1 MSDTL
6 RPELH
11 LFVIWSSAMPL
22 ADRMLAD
29 MARRLEIVWRRE
41 FPIEGRA
48 RDFYRRFYAHM
59 RLDGK
64 RKEKSCGKGPYLL
77 VVVRDSNPEYVKA
90 PSGIAVNR
98 TMWDLKSRYREWAR
112 RGYRVHG
119 TLTREEFA
127 RDIEVLTG
135 HSAAEWA
142 LGVPDGAIGP
152 CLPPLASLPPV
163 PGILERIRLRRAQK
177 KACAKKRKRLSKRI
191 RAAWWDVITSEGSAM
206 GLFDC
211 RVLLENKLV
220 NDISHRSLSKTNT
233 RCPAA

>member
-1 MSDTL
+1 MSDTP

-11 LFVIWSSAMPL
+11 LFVIWSSALPL

-29 MARRLEIVWRRE
+29 MARRLEIVWRHE

-77 VVVRDSNPEYVKA
+77 VVVRDPVPEYVNS
-90 PSGIAVNR
+90 PSGNTVNR
-98 TMWDLKSRYREWAR
+98 TMLELKARYREWAL

-127 RDIEVLTG
+127 RDIM
-135 HSAAEWA
+135 S
-142 LGVPDGAIGP
+142 
-152 CLPPLASLPPV
+152 
-163 PGILERIRLRRAQK
+163 
-177 KACAKKRKRLSKRI
+177 
-191 RAAWWDVITSEGSAM
+191 
-206 GLFDC
+206 
-211 RVLLENKLV
+211 
-220 NDISHRSLSKTNT
+220 
-233 RCPAA
+233 

>member
-1 MSDTL
+1 
-6 RPELH
+6 
-11 LFVIWSSAMPL
+11 MPL

-152 CLPPLASLPPV
+152 CLPPLASLPPACAMVGLPPPPPLMLPAMALMIAPALKPAATAPSV
-163 PGILERIRLRRAQK
+163 PAAIKIGVPLLSDAMTQAQGSPRRA
-177 KACAKKRKRLSKRI
+177 R
-191 RAAWWDVITSEGSAM
+191 T
-206 GLFDC
+206 
-211 RVLLENKLV
+211 
-220 NDISHRSLSKTNT
+220 ISHKLRSAAGVKLSWRLMNT
-233 RCPAA
+233 R